1 MPKHPPNKRQPFTTS
16 DPSNGGDS
24 RQLLTVRQVATL
36 DGTSEKTVRRA
47 IKAGVLHAIRVGP
60 GGKLLR
66 ISAAAH
72 KAYRQSAML

>member
-1 MPKHPPNKRQPFTTS
+1 MSKHPPDQRQPVSTS
-16 DPSNGGDS
+16 DMPNGNDS
-24 RQLLTVRQVATL
+24 RQLLTVRQIATL

-47 IKAGVLHAIRVGP
+47 IKAGVLQVIRVGP